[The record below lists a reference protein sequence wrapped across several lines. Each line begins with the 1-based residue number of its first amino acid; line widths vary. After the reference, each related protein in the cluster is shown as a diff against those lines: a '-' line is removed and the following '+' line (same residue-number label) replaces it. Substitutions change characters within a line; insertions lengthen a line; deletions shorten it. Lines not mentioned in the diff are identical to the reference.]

1 MLIKLIASFLSVLMT
16 ALSIPTGFAESIFSS
31 FSGIPIA
38 ESSISEEFIDDIDS
52 SDVSV
57 KGGYYK
63 NMIMLFIDGDATVF
77 EKYDILKDYNLKL
90 LGWCCWADAYV
101 AYCPQKTSV
110 GISSLGEKM
119 MNEKSKVLYA
129 GFIPYSESSP
139 DTTPNDPFNNSDWDE
154 SFPSGANGHL
164 EAIQA
169 REAWNYSEYFSKI
182 KVGVVDSGFN
192 TNHEDLRGR
201 ISFPSKSSKNRNKPD
216 YHGTCVAGIIAAEHN
231 NGIGTAGVAD
241 NAELLCVDWE
251 PEEDQNWNTTLHI
264 FFGTC
269 RLIKKGAKVINL
281 SIGTSASVV
290 GSGNEENEKNAYGR
304 FYSAAVSALIGRGYN
319 FLIVQSAGNGD
330 NNSNAVDASY
340 NGHFSAIDMENCQS
354 ICPGVSKQDI
364 LDRILIVGAVYYN
377 SIDDIYKFTSFSNT
391 GKNVN
396 ICAPGRSIYGPD
408 VDDDGYR
415 TMSGTSSAA
424 PVVSGVAAL
433 VWSVNPTLKGN
444 EVKKILVD
452 NVSRYASSDYED
464 ADNTYPMVN
473 AKLSVEAAIKT
484 KYNTCRV
491 TCDIDDN
498 YIYSDDCVGISI
510 NGKNKII
517 TAPKGHMD
525 LIIESGDVR
534 MNIIGVDGY
543 SFDEITFTSGSEDI
557 NLGQVTVADVKD

>member
-38 ESSISEEFIDDIDS
+38 DSSISEEFIDDIDS

-63 NMIMLFIDGDATVF
+63 NMIILFIDGDVSVF
-77 EKYDILKDYNLKL
+77 EKYDILKDYGLKL

-101 AYCPQKTSV
+101 AYCPQKTSAE
-110 GISSLGEKM
+110 ISSLGKKM
-119 MNEKSKVLYA
+119 MDEKSKVLYA
-129 GFIPYSESSP
+129 GFIPYSESSA
-139 DTTPNDPFNNSDWDE
+139 DTTPDDPFNGSNWDE

-192 TNHEDLRGR
+192 TNHEDLQGR
-201 ISFPSKSSKNRNKPD
+201 ISFPSRSSKNRNRPD

-251 PEEDQNWNTTLHI
+251 PDEDQNWNTTLHI

-269 RLIKKGAKVINL
+269 RLIRKGAKIINL
-281 SIGTSASVV
+281 SIGTSAYSIE
-290 GSGNEENEKNAYGR
+290 SGNEEKEKDAYGKI
-304 FYSAAVSALIGRGYN
+304 YSTAVSVLIGRGYN

-330 NNSNAVDASY
+330 NNANAVDASY
-340 NGHFSAIDMENCQS
+340 NGHFSAIDMENCNS

-377 SIDDIYKFTSFSNT
+377 SIEDIYKFTSFSNT

-396 ICAPGRSIYGPD
+396 ICAPGRSVYGPD

-424 PVVSGVAAL
+424 PIVSGVAAL
-433 VWSVNPTLKGN
+433 VWSVNPSLKGN
-444 EVKKILVD
+444 EVKRILVE
-452 NVSRYASSDYED
+452 NVSHYASSDYEE

-473 AKLSVEAAIKT
+473 AKLSVEAAINT
-484 KYNTCRV
+484 KYSTCRV
-491 TCDIDDN
+491 TCDIDSD
-498 YIYSDDCVGISI
+498 YTDSDDCAEISI
-510 NGKNKII
+510 NEKNKII

-525 LIIESGDVR
+525 LIIEKGDVKIK
-534 MNIIGVDGY
+534 IIGSEGY
-543 SFDEITFTSGSEDI
+543 DFDEITFSSGDEDI
-557 NLGQVTVADVKD
+557 NLGDITPVSLKD